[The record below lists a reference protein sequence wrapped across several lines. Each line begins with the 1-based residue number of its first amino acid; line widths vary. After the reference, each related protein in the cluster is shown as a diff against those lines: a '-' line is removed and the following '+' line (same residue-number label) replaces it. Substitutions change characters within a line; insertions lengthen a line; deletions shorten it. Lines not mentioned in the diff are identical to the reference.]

1 MRGIKTVRSRCRS
14 ERYYSDRLLYS
25 EAADFHYAI
34 VVRGLRV
41 LMSNARDFC
50 TRGLSLLIILTT
62 GAFVGLPVVRQA
74 SATHDPTDFTIMALF
89 SGWNSTLPPGS
100 FTACSP
106 TGTSSCNPSF
116 REFRGVAFTVS
127 VVWKDNQH
135 NVAIYTRNFAGTVNT
150 LNACSLSN
158 TNGCLA
164 KSVFVTSTSTTTLLT
179 FTPTVP
185 LDDFTG
191 DGGYEYYCQ
200 LHPSTMHGK
209 ITVSKS
215 PDLDK
220 DGAVT
225 IVDIATA
232 AAAFGSI
239 ATPPSANW
247 NIAADIDN
255 DGDVDIVDIA
265 TAAAYFGKT
274 LVD

>member
-1 MRGIKTVRSRCRS
+1 
-14 ERYYSDRLLYS
+14 
-25 EAADFHYAI
+25 
-34 VVRGLRV
+34 
-41 LMSNARDFC
+41 MSNARDFC
-50 TRGLSLLIILTT
+50 TRALSLLIILTT
-62 GAFVGLPVVRQA
+62 GALVAVPVVRQA
-74 SATHDPTDFTIMALF
+74 SATHDPTDFAIMALF

-116 REFRGVAFTVS
+116 REFRSVAFTVS

-135 NVAIYTRNFAGTVNT
+135 NVAIYTRNFPATSVST
-150 LNACSLSN
+150 MNACSPSN

-200 LHPSTMHGK
+200 LHASTMHGK

-215 PDLDK
+215 PDVDLD
-220 DGAVT
+220 GSVT
-225 IVDIATA
+225 IVDIATL
-232 AAAFGSI
+232 AAAFGSKP
-239 ATPPSANW
+239 ASPNW

-265 TAAAYFGKT
+265 TAASYFGKT